1 MNGKT
6 VRVITLDD
14 IEARICQVEQGYR
27 VEVSSCL
34 SDYWHP
40 GVFWDLQQLEEWL
53 EPELEILDAGFSL
66 GGDWMM
72 LEGDFDGNGR
82 YRDWFICQAQ
92 QWQGY
97 DPMTNR
103 CYSAASLAALM
114 AKIDRI
120 EADRSAKLDEN
131 IS

>member
-14 IEARICQVEQGYR
+14 IEARIYQVEQGYR

-40 GVFWDLQQLEEWL
+40 GVFWDLQQLEIWL
-53 EPELEILDAGFSL
+53 EPELEILNAGFSL

-103 CYSAASLAALM
+103 CYSAASLVALM